1 MSTQELIANE
11 IQHLP
16 EQLKLE
22 VYDFARF
29 LRTKASDEAFNG
41 LHLSESALKKDWDT
55 PEEDAAWSNL

>member
-11 IQHLP
+11 IKHLP
-16 EQLKLE
+16 ESLKLE

-29 LRTKASDEAFNG
+29 LRTKSGDETFDG
-41 LHLSESALKKDWDT
+41 LRMSESALKKDWDT

>member
-11 IQHLP
+11 IKNLAEPLQ
-16 EQLKLE
+16 LE

-29 LRTKASDEAFNG
+29 LRTKSAEESFDG
-41 LHLSESALKKDWDT
+41 LRLSESALKKDWDT